1 MEGLPVQRFVVISS
15 SINASLIHSRQYFIQ
30 VDASYSPPSSL
41 TNFCQASTKSR
52 GVPRPTL
59 PRVPRSIMEVAFPDS
74 AIPDEN
80 LSSDIL
86 NYLPPRAEAYHL
98 CEVYM
103 EYGKFLLVILSPS
116 SAVYIP
122 LSPHSVIT
130 PFQEVNLS
138 TRSWLLFID
147 TSTYL
152 QYFPWRTS

>member
-1 MEGLPVQRFVVISS
+1 
-15 SINASLIHSRQYFIQ
+15 
-30 VDASYSPPSSL
+30 
-41 TNFCQASTKSR
+41 
-52 GVPRPTL
+52 
-59 PRVPRSIMEVAFPDS
+59 MEVAFPDS

-152 QYFPWRTS
+152 QYFPWQTS